1 MNEFVQQFS
10 ESVRDDSFIQLVLS
24 SPVKDIEPD
33 THKVSARPIEL
44 SSGCSIQFT
53 RHEAS
58 RETHQNFAPSD
69 ATTEVERL
77 FGTSFRHA
85 HLFTT
90 SADVMA
96 KQKASGKLKL
106 SRRTPSKQKPQ
117 SVEHNRSKQYLIP
130 EGVPCPFLIEIGV
143 MNAEGRVRA
152 SKYDKFRQVN
162 RFLEFVED
170 VYSSLPQN
178 GVLRVVDFGC
188 GKSYLT
194 FAMHHLL
201 VQKHGRK
208 VQMLGVDLKQ
218 DVIDDCRGIAE
229 RLECDGLEFIAANV
243 EDIEP
248 PGPVDLVVSLHA
260 CDTATDIALGR
271 AVAWQAKA
279 ILSVP
284 CCHHEFASKMN
295 RDVLPP
301 VQQHGILR
309 ERFAEIATD
318 AYRAQMLEASGYRA
332 QVVEFI
338 DLEHTARNLLIRAV
352 RRPNGEASADA
363 RNNANKLTEQLG
375 INDPV
380 LSQLLGKQ
388 LEPPTEPES

>member
-24 SPVKDIEPD
+24 SPVKDVEP
-33 THKVSARPIEL
+33 TAHKVSARPVEL
-44 SSGCSIQFT
+44 SSGRAIQFT
-53 RHEAS
+53 RHEPA
-58 RETHQNFAPSD
+58 RETHQNFALPD
-69 ATTEVERL
+69 AAAEVDRL

-90 SADVMA
+90 DADVMG
-96 KQKASGKLKL
+96 KQRASGKLKV
-106 SRRTPSKQKPQ
+106 SRRAPTRQKPA
-117 SVEHNRSKQYLIP
+117 SVEHNRSKQHLIP
-130 EGVPCPFLIEIGV
+130 DGVPCPFLIEIGV
-143 MNAEGRVRA
+143 MSAAGRVRA
-152 SKYDKFRQVN
+152 AKYDKFRQVN

-170 VYSSLPQN
+170 VYPSLPPN
-178 GVLRVVDFGC
+178 GELRVIDFGC

-201 VQKHGRK
+201 AQKHGRK

-229 RLECDGLEFIAANV
+229 RLGCVGLEFKAADV
-243 EDIEP
+243 ADIQP

-260 CDTATDIALGR
+260 CDTATDVALAR
-271 AVAWQAKA
+271 AVAWQSQA

-284 CCHHEFASKMN
+284 CCHHEFAAKMT
-295 RDVLPP
+295 RDVLLPI
-301 VQQHGILR
+301 QQHGILR
-309 ERFAEIATD
+309 ERFAELATD
-318 AYRAQMLEASGYRA
+318 AYRAQMLEAHGYRA

-352 RRPNGEASADA
+352 RRPNDEASVTA
-363 RNNANKLTEQLG
+363 RTTANQLVEQLG
-375 INDPV
+375 INDPALAQ
-380 LSQLLGKQ
+380 LSDAITL
-388 LEPPTEPES
+388 PDHP